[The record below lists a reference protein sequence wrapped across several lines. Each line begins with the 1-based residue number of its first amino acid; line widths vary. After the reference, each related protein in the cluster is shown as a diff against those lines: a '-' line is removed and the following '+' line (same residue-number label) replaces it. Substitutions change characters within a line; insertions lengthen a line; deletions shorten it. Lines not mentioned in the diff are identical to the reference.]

1 MNAQSPAPPAPA
13 PSSNGKGGPAESD
26 ATEVMVSF
34 QGVRKNFGALQ
45 VLKGVDLAVD
55 PGRIHALLGSNGA
68 GKTTLIRILAT
79 LLRPDAGSVVF
90 ARLDVTTDPDAVRR
104 AISLTSTCSSV
115 C

>member
-1 MNAQSPAPPAPA
+1 MTAIAVR
-13 PSSNGKGGPAESD
+13 GLEK
-26 ATEVMVSF
+26 SF
-34 QGVRKNFGALQ
+34 KDLH